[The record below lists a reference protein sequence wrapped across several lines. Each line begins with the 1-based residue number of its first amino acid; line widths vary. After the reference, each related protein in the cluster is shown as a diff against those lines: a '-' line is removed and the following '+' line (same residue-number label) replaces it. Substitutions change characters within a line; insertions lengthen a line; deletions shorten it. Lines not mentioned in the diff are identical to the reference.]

1 VIMEAMERLMQGR
14 TTFMIAHRLGTLAN
28 CDARLEIEEGR
39 VVSFEHDTPAV
50 GAAEKLSSDRP
61 PDALFQLDL
70 DQVNLGRPEE
80 SARLFRDVASR
91 HWDVDLDF
99 ETRCLPL
106 VERLV
111 TDALDE
117 NGTREEPQVL
127 DALASGLGCFAGET
141 IRRNARITGSWRPA
155 EGWGAGPVI
164 EFEEFILDP
173 IGKAQAFL
181 HRGPEDSVAFYA
193 DYALERLNGGSGEEI
208 TRSVRR
214 LRRIS

>member
-1 VIMEAMERLMQGR
+1 
-14 TTFMIAHRLGTLAN
+14 
-28 CDARLEIEEGR
+28 
-39 VVSFEHDTPAV
+39 VVRFEHDTPAV
-50 GAAEKLSSDRP
+50 GAAEQFPSDRP

-70 DQVNLGRPEE
+70 DQMSLDRPQE

-91 HWDVDLDF
+91 HWDVNLDF

-106 VERLV
+106 VEQLV
-111 TDALDE
+111 MDALDE
-117 NGTREEPQVL
+117 NGVRKKPRVL

-141 IRRNARITGSWRPA
+141 IRRNAGITGSWRPA
-155 EGWGAGPVI
+155 DGWGADPVI

-173 IGKAQAFL
+173 IGKAHAFL

-193 DYALERLNGGSGEEI
+193 DYALELLDGGSGDEA
-208 TRSVRR
+208 TRSVRQ

>member
-1 VIMEAMERLMQGR
+1 MEAMERLMQGR

-28 CDARLEIEEGR
+28 CDARLEIEDGR
-39 VVSFEHDTPAV
+39 VVRFEYDTPSA
-50 GAAEKLSSDRP
+50 GAADESLSDRP
-61 PDALFQLDL
+61 PAALFELDL
-70 DQVNLGRPEE
+70 DQMSLSRPEE

-106 VERLV
+106 VEQLV
-111 TDALDE
+111 MDALDE
-117 NGTREEPQVL
+117 NGTREEPRVL

-141 IRRNARITGSWRPA
+141 IRRNAGITGSWRPA
-155 EGWGAGPVI
+155 EGWGEGPVI

-193 DYALERLNGGSGEEI
+193 DYALEQLNGGTGGEL
-208 TRSVRR
+208 TRSVPR